1 MPPSSPTR
9 QDVDLVLPLPPPTT
23 PGDDTCRNIL
33 VVLDIA
39 GGSDVLERGGGSSMS
54 GAGVDGRAAAGR
66 AHGDGAQR
74 RRMMWHHLVLWT
86 RAGGRGGLGCT
97 GLGDEAGGR
106 DSAGE
111 GQTARPKAAQTG
123 GAVARQCHRDRCFED
138 VASQLCIDE
147 VVFDAFVVKSAVE
160 GALHHDEYTDRRPAS
175 ELQSFN
181 GDQSSLAQ
189 AMSIRISV
197 RRATPRKLTRPLGNA
212 YTLRL
217 RPRQVTKQRIAVR
230 RAGFAPRIG
239 TCRYSSS
246 GRDCGNELASSGDS
260 RPVAWRG
267 HVRGPSSP
275 RSR

>member
-39 GGSDVLERGGGSSMS
+39 GGSDVVS
-54 GAGVDGRAAAGR
+54 VTGREVAPAAGHGMRETR
-66 AHGDGAQR
+66 ARPKAAHRGGAQR
-74 RRMMWHHLVLWT
+74 RHNSR
-86 RAGGRGGLGCT
+86 LGCT

-175 ELQSFN
+175 E
-181 GDQSSLAQ
+181 
-189 AMSIRISV
+189 AMSICIDF
-197 RRATPRKLTRPLGNA
+197 PRET
-212 YTLRL
+212 
-217 RPRQVTKQRIAVR
+217 
-230 RAGFAPRIG
+230 
-239 TCRYSSS
+239 
-246 GRDCGNELASSGDS
+246 
-260 RPVAWRG
+260 
-267 HVRGPSSP
+267 
-275 RSR
+275 